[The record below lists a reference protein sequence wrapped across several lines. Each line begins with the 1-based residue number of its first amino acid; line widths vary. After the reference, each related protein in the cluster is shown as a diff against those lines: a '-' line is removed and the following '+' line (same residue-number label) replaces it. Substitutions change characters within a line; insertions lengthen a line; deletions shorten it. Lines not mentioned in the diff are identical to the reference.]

1 MNNPSQTQNP
11 RGGLSS
17 TAFVPDMSAIL
28 QSQSPNRSKVE
39 EWQNDDEEN
48 RIPTVIKVKTSSPP
62 KTEQSPKKKTA
73 YNHQNNATVLA
84 IKKWYKIRGWSL
96 LYPLIVSLY
105 LVITEMN
112 VNLRAAG
119 YGLVIFC
126 CIWCYLNLKNFHP
139 QKNLAFSL
147 MIVACMLVAL
157 TDFLEQFSIIGNKGW
172 AAVGSY
178 QNCFHFKGEAH
189 NKKLH
194 DNLCTMFK
202 AVYYLNALFYV
213 CTLWSFLVYLVAT
226 SKLMKLTSY
235 VTDGNGFRTR
245 LEDEIDVE
253 ADDDN
258 TMNTNN

>member
-48 RIPTVIKVKTSSPP
+48 PIPTVIKVKTSSPP
-62 KTEQSPKKKTA
+62 KTEQSPKKKPA

-84 IKKWYKIRGWSL
+84 IKQWYKIRGWSL

-119 YGLVIFC
+119 YGIVIFC
-126 CIWCYLNLKNFHP
+126 CIWCYLNLKNFQPVLPLIICIH
-139 QKNLAFSL
+139 
-147 MIVACMLVAL
+147 
-157 TDFLEQFSIIGNKGW
+157 SIIIISFNID
-172 AAVGSY
+172 
-178 QNCFHFKGEAH
+178 FIFKSRSEAISIC
-189 NKKLH
+189 
-194 DNLCTMFK
+194 DITC
-202 AVYYLNALFYV
+202 
-213 CTLWSFLVYLVAT
+213 
-226 SKLMKLTSY
+226 
-235 VTDGNGFRTR
+235 
-245 LEDEIDVE
+245 
-253 ADDDN
+253 
-258 TMNTNN
+258 